1 MDVANQTP
9 PQGKAQLWAG
19 RALSGLLVFALAGSA
34 SLKLMG
40 KPEMAQMMTEKFG
53 FKPEMLQR
61 LGMLELLCVV
71 LYAVPQTSVFGALL
85 ITGYLGGAVCTHVR
99 VGDPF
104 AAPLILGVMA
114 WVGLFLRE
122 PRLRALLPLRSL
134 SR

>member
-9 PQGKAQLWAG
+9 PPGKAQLWAG
-19 RALSGLLVFALAGSA
+19 RVLSGLLVFALGGSG
-34 SLKLMG
+34 SMKLMG

-53 FKPEMLQR
+53 FKPEMLPR

-85 ITGYLGGAVCTHVR
+85 MTGYLGGAVCTHVR
-99 VGDPF
+99 VGEPF
-104 AAPLILGVMA
+104 VAPLILGVMV

-122 PRLRALLPLRSL
+122 PRLRALLPLRNL